1 MADEAKRVRVLTIG
15 SANMDMVLRM
25 KRVPAAGETIVDR
38 EGGLSYIPGGK
49 GANCAVAAAKMGAI
63 SQFCARLGADANG
76 KCLYDTY
83 VEAGVDICVEARR
96 RLPAIRDALRGDA

>member
-63 SQFCARLGADANG
+63 SQFCGGRHFLRAGGQDHQHRD
-76 KCLYDTY
+76 
-83 VEAGVDICVEARR
+83 GVDSRR
-96 RLPAIRDALRGDA
+96 GERK